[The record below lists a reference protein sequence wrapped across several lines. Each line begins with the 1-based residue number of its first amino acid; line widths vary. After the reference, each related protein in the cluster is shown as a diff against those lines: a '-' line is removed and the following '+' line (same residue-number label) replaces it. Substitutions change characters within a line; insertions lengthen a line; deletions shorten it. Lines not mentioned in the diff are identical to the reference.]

1 MDEESGRK
9 GRDDPLRL
17 HWPTPA
23 MSQSIIR
30 TNYPVVGKAALD
42 CHSGT
47 MSGHFRDV
55 FCIRGIGS
63 KGFSRHGRER
73 NAEYGAPP
81 PPPPPLFET
90 CLLEGELDIYIYIHT
105 YRRGKAKE
113 QDEDEGRK
121 RRVAMTRDE
130 RKRNGDGGRGAS
142 GAVTKT
148 KKEEE
153 ELLFG

>member
-1 MDEESGRK
+1 
-9 GRDDPLRL
+9 
-17 HWPTPA
+17 

-81 PPPPPLFET
+81 PPLFET
-90 CLLEGELDIYIYIHT
+90 CLLEGELDIYIHTYTHT

-121 RRVAMTRDE
+121 RRVAMTRDDGE
-130 RKRNGDGGRGAS
+130 RKRNVGGRGAS

-153 ELLFG
+153 EFLFG